1 MKFSRNQH
9 TIASTCVVSGRGYWS
24 AKEVSVVMHPAP
36 LDTGIRLVRSDLP
49 GNPGCE
55 ATVINRSDANLR
67 TNIESGDASFQ
78 MIEHLMAALY
88 ALEIDNCIVEI
99 DGEELPGLDGSS
111 KPYVDALSHAG
122 LIVQAAQRKRLVIQQ
137 VITLREGSSWI
148 TASPVPTG
156 ISHFGYQLA
165 FDCDGPIAEQSYGF
179 SCTPIN
185 FTREVAPARTF
196 VTLEQANAL
205 HQRGVARH
213 VGFNEL
219 LVFGDDGPVEN
230 ELKYRN
236 ECARH
241 KALDLVGDLSLVGCE
256 LVGKFISHRG
266 GHSLNGR
273 MAKAL
278 YELAVQQQRY
288 ESDSRQKQA
297 A

>member
-1 MKFSRNQH
+1 MYSRNQH
-9 TIASTCVVSGRGYWS
+9 SIASTCVVSGRGYWS
-24 AKEVSVVMHPAP
+24 AQEVSVVMHPAP
-36 LDTGIRLVRSDLP
+36 VGTGIQLVRTDLSDQP
-49 GNPGCE
+49 RCE
-55 ATVINRSDANLR
+55 ATVLNRSTASLR
-67 TNIESGDASFQ
+67 TNIESGPAKFQ

-122 LIVQAAQRKRLVIQQ
+122 LIVQAAERQRLVIQQ

-156 ISHFGYQLA
+156 ISHFGYQLS
-165 FDCDGPIAEQSYGF
+165 FDDVGPIAEQSYGF
-179 SCTPIN
+179 TCTPIN
-185 FTREVAPARTF
+185 FTRDVAPARTF
-196 VTLEQANAL
+196 VTLDQAQAL
-205 HQRGVARH
+205 HGRGVARH
-213 VGFNEL
+213 VGYNEL
-219 LVFGDDGPVEN
+219 LVFGDDGPIEN

-241 KALDLVGDLSLVGCE
+241 KALDLVGDLSLVGVE

-273 MAKAL
+273 MALAL
-278 YELAVQQQRY
+278 HQLMIEQQRH
-288 ESDSRQKQA
+288 DSATQSRRA

>member
-1 MKFSRNQH
+1 MFSRNQH
-9 TIASTCVVSGRGYWS
+9 TIASTCAVSGRGYWS
-24 AKEVSVVMHPAP
+24 AKEVTVVMHPAP
-36 LDTGIRLVRSDLP
+36 IGTGIRLVRTDLP
-49 GNPGCE
+49 SSPSCDAN
-55 ATVINRSDANLR
+55 VLNRSDANLR
-67 TNIESGDASFQ
+67 TNLESGDAKFQ
-78 MIEHLMAALY
+78 MVEHLMAALY

-122 LIVQAAQRKRLVIQQ
+122 LIVQAEQRKRLVIQQ

-156 ISHFGYQLA
+156 VSHFGYQLA
-165 FDCDGPIAEQSYGF
+165 FDCDGPISEQSYGF

-185 FTREVAPARTF
+185 FTRDVAPARTF
-196 VTLEQANAL
+196 VTLEQATAL

-213 VGFNEL
+213 VGYNEL
-219 LVFGDDGPVEN
+219 LVFGDDGPVDN

-241 KALDLVGDLSLVGCE
+241 KALDLVGDLSLVGVE
-256 LVGKFISHRG
+256 LIGKFISHRG

-278 YELAVQQQRY
+278 YELMVQQQYR
-288 ESDSRQKQA
+288 ESELSQRRA